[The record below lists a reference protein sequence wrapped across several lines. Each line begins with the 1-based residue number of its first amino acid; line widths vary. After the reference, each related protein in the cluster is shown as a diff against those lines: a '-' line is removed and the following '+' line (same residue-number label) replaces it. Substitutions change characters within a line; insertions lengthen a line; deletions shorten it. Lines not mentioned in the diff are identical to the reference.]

1 MIKSIIKL
9 SVYGAKWG
17 CVVFVMIGIFA
28 DVMSGGNVTSVNN
41 FAGNAIGAMA
51 VGAGFSAGSLIYKI
65 DNLVLWLKIAVNM
78 LIGFVIFFP
87 VAFSLEWI
95 STESPLGI
103 IIFVAAVVIMFIAFT
118 FGDYLINGRDAEAIN
133 KIIKERESD

>member
-1 MIKSIIKL
+1 
-9 SVYGAKWG
+9 A
-17 CVVFVMIGIFA
+17 
-28 DVMSGGNVTSVNN
+28 
-41 FAGNAIGAMA
+41 
-51 VGAGFSAGSLIYKI
+51 YKI
-65 DNLVLWLKIAVNM
+65 DSLVLWLKILINM

-87 VAFSLEWI
+87 VAFSLDWI

-103 IIFVAAVVIMFIAFT
+103 IIFVVIVIIGFIAFT